1 MSGTRRTSPTRA
13 TCSSCAA
20 RPSTSASEFD
30 GALPRTPDRSP
41 RMALNPVPQTPRPA
55 APVFSASLTGGA
67 ARGSRLERLKAAPRK
82 AGEASFFFY
91 DAHFKNEAVK
101 VLPGEYYVDN
111 EDLLVMTTLGSC
123 IAACLW
129 DRQARIG
136 GMNHFMLPEGSGDS
150 GRYGSYAMEL
160 LINEMMK
167 RGASRLTM
175 EAKIFGGGAVISGMN
190 SINVGERN
198 TKFVMDFLATERIP
212 IVSKDVLDVYPRKVC
227 FLPASGKAMV
237 KRLAPTNTDALVAQ
251 EKAAAQR
258 DLPASTGG
266 GSIDL
271 FCPHTHAAPR
281 EQDEMAKTR
290 VVVVDDSALVRSLLT
305 EIVNRQSDM
314 ECIGSAADP
323 FAAREMIR
331 NLNPDVITLD
341 VEMPRMDGLD
351 FLARLMRLR
360 PMPVVMVS
368 TLTERGAEVTLKAL
382 ELGAVDFVAKPKI
395 GVADGIRL
403 LAQDITDKIRIA
415 AKAHIRRAPPPPAA
429 GSVAPAPAK
438 PVTMASLGRA
448 STEKL
453 IFIGASTG
461 GTEATKDVLVNLPA
475 DSPAVVI
482 TQHMPPGFTK
492 SYAARLDGL
501 CKIRVKEAQ
510 DGERIL
516 PGHGYI
522 APGGFHLTV
531 ERSGANYIARVQ
543 DGEPVNRHKPSVE
556 ALFLSAA
563 KVVGQNAIG
572 IMLTGMGADGAR
584 AMKVM
589 KDAGSYNYCQD
600 EASCVVFG
608 MPREAIAAGAAD
620 EVLPL
625 NQIAGKVLER
635 LRATSDRK

>member
-1 MSGTRRTSPTRA
+1 
-13 TCSSCAA
+13 
-20 RPSTSASEFD
+20 
-30 GALPRTPDRSP
+30 
-41 RMALNPVPQTPRPA
+41 
-55 APVFSASLTGGA
+55 
-67 ARGSRLERLKAAPRK
+67 
-82 AGEASFFFY
+82 
-91 DAHFKNEAVK
+91 
-101 VLPGEYYVDN
+101 
-111 EDLLVMTTLGSC
+111 
-123 IAACLW
+123 
-129 DRQARIG
+129 
-136 GMNHFMLPEGSGDS
+136 
-150 GRYGSYAMEL
+150 
-160 LINEMMK
+160 
-167 RGASRLTM
+167 
-175 EAKIFGGGAVISGMN
+175 
-190 SINVGERN
+190 
-198 TKFVMDFLATERIP
+198 
-212 IVSKDVLDVYPRKVC
+212 
-227 FLPASGKAMV
+227 
-237 KRLAPTNTDALVAQ
+237 
-251 EKAAAQR
+251 
-258 DLPASTGG
+258 
-266 GSIDL
+266 
-271 FCPHTHAAPR
+271 
-281 EQDEMAKTR
+281 MAKTK
-290 VVVVDDSALVRSLLT
+290 VVVVDDSALVRSILS
-305 EIVNRQSDM
+305 EIINRQPDM
-314 ECIGSAADP
+314 ECIGAAADP
-323 FAAREMIR
+323 LVAREMIR

-351 FLARLMRLR
+351 FLSRLMRLR

-395 GVADGIRL
+395 GVADGIRQ

-415 AKAHIRRAPPPPAA
+415 AKAHIRRAHA
-429 GSVAPAPAK
+429 APAPGAAPAAPAR
-438 PVTMASLGRA
+438 PVTMASLGKA

-461 GTEATKDVLVNLPA
+461 GTEATKDVLINLPA

-522 APGGFHLTV
+522 APGGLHLTV

-543 DGEPVNRHKPSVE
+543 DGEPINRHKPSVE

-563 KVVGQNAIG
+563 KVVGPNAIG
-572 IMLTGMGADGAR
+572 IMLTGMGADGAK
-584 AMKVM
+584 AMKIM

-625 NQIAGKVLER
+625 NQIAHKVLER
-635 LRATSDRK
+635 LRATSGMSLNRV

>member
-1 MSGTRRTSPTRA
+1 
-13 TCSSCAA
+13 
-20 RPSTSASEFD
+20 
-30 GALPRTPDRSP
+30 
-41 RMALNPVPQTPRPA
+41 
-55 APVFSASLTGGA
+55 
-67 ARGSRLERLKAAPRK
+67 
-82 AGEASFFFY
+82 
-91 DAHFKNEAVK
+91 
-101 VLPGEYYVDN
+101 
-111 EDLLVMTTLGSC
+111 
-123 IAACLW
+123 
-129 DRQARIG
+129 
-136 GMNHFMLPEGSGDS
+136 
-150 GRYGSYAMEL
+150 
-160 LINEMMK
+160 
-167 RGASRLTM
+167 
-175 EAKIFGGGAVISGMN
+175 
-190 SINVGERN
+190 
-198 TKFVMDFLATERIP
+198 
-212 IVSKDVLDVYPRKVC
+212 
-227 FLPASGKAMV
+227 
-237 KRLAPTNTDALVAQ
+237 
-251 EKAAAQR
+251 
-258 DLPASTGG
+258 
-266 GSIDL
+266 
-271 FCPHTHAAPR
+271 
-281 EQDEMAKTR
+281 MAKTK
-290 VVVVDDSALVRSLLT
+290 VVVVDDSALVRSILT
-305 EIVNRQSDM
+305 EIINRQTDM
-314 ECIGSAADP
+314 ECIGAAADP
-323 FAAREMIR
+323 LVAREMIR
-331 NLNPDVITLD
+331 TLNPDVITLD

-351 FLARLMRLR
+351 FLSRLMRLR

-415 AKAHIRRAPPPPAA
+415 AKAHIRRAPPPPAP
-429 GSVAPAPAK
+429 GTAPAAPAK

-448 STEKL
+448 STEKI

-482 TQHMPPGFTK
+482 TQHMPPGFTR

-522 APGGFHLTV
+522 APGGLHLTV

-543 DGEPVNRHKPSVE
+543 DGEPINRHKPSVE

-589 KDAGSYNYCQD
+589 KDAGSYNFCQD

-625 NQIAGKVLER
+625 SQIAGKVLER
-635 LRATSDRK
+635 LRATSGISLNRV